1 MFTFASA
8 LVQLENIGREYGNV
22 RLPNNATDRLAI
34 LPLAEDIVD
43 YGGLKTPLTICE
55 KQNLISGNRR
65 YAAIAYIKENKPEVY
80 NRLFGKGIPCVIME
94 GASVEDLQNAIID
107 HSNTLQLS
115 NFWELYLCYV
125 KLRNFNATQQ
135 TVAVN
140 LNTLMDT
147 VIAPITGKRLA
158 KVKELTAAK
167 IGASDTKAAQLQKE
181 IDEEIAEA
189 RHGRVQW
196 LSTIYDAPAIVQ
208 RAIFYKYSGEKAEGF
223 ESEFTTNRLTES
235 ETKKLVA
242 AHNDDMADSETNGK
256 TVSKAVP
263 GVKFTALW
271 EKTLANKNKEG
282 KPVDAKPRRMAVQDI
297 VSVSKDCESKGIRAT
312 LSCVLD
318 TDADRVVIKTSDRLL
333 YVAEIVSKHLP
344 EAWQEVENMVANW
357 EAEQNAATDETV

>member
-1 MFTFASA
+1 MFTFKSA
-8 LVQLENIGREYGNV
+8 LIPLENIGREYGNV

-34 LPLAEDIVD
+34 IPLAEDIID

-65 YAAIAYIKENKPEVY
+65 YAAIGHIKENKPKVFE
-80 NRLFGKGIPCVIME
+80 NLFGKGIPCVVME

-167 IGASDTKAAQLQKE
+167 VDASDTKAAQLQKE

-208 RAIFYKYSGEKAEGF
+208 RAIFYKYSGEKADGF
-223 ESEFTTNRLTES
+223 EDEQTTNRLTES

-242 AHNDDMADSETNGK
+242 AHSEDMEDSETNGK
-256 TVSKAVP
+256 TVSKTVP
-263 GVKFTALW
+263 GVKFIALW
-271 EKTLANKNKEG
+271 EKTLASKDKAS
-282 KPVDAKPRRMAVQDI
+282 KPTEAKPRRMAVQDI
-297 VSVSKDCESKGIRAT
+297 IAISKDSESKGIRGT
-312 LSCVLD
+312 LSCILD
-318 TDADRVVIKTSDRLL
+318 TEADRGIIKASDRLL
-333 YVAEIVSKHLP
+333 YLAEIVSKHLP
-344 EAWQEVENMVANW
+344 DAWGEVENMVSAW
-357 EAEQNAATDETV
+357 EAAQNAATSETV